1 MLNYVLIGLCFALV
15 GVAGLQF
22 MYMFYLDRLDNE
34 RKKRIVELERHC
46 KELSVRLAEAED
58 RIGRQNAIIEDFE
71 TDIGQ
76 SEETWA
82 DVLEEG

>member
-22 MYMFYLDRLDNE
+22 MYLFYLDRLDNE
-34 RKKRIVELERHC
+34 RKKRIVELEHRC
-46 KELSVRLAEAED
+46 KNLSVQLAEAED
-58 RIGRQNAIIEDFE
+58 RIGRQNAVIEDFE
-71 TDIGQ
+71 IDNGQ

-82 DVLEEG
+82 DLLEEG